1 MKRQGRLLAIAILSV
16 LLPLGSGCQ
25 LAPTRVIET
34 SNHAVQ
40 QLVNKSKKKIQVTED
55 TQIIDVRSNFDFSVV
70 HLPKSVNLN
79 WRDFAQLQ
87 PPAPGRLIQDTATIV
102 RRLALKGLH
111 PSKPTVVLGQAL
123 EGEGEEGRIAW
134 MLFYLGFEDVQ
145 TGNINLFERQMT
157 NVENPPLPNVPRWE
171 PDVREGVNIS
181 RDEFLGALA
190 SRTKGQKVHVIDAR
204 SKTEYFNKKGFGE
217 GYSTPD
223 IQAINI
229 EWKEFFTP
237 EGRVNQSMRD
247 QLVGIGVQPGDLV
260 IALSN
265 QGLRSGAVA
274 YALLSLGFTRATNYT
289 GGYSEL

>member
-1 MKRQGRLLAIAILSV
+1 MKKQGCLLGITVLNL
-16 LLPLGSGCQ
+16 LLPLWSGCQ

-34 SNHAVQ
+34 NDRAVQ
-40 QLVNKSKKKIQVTED
+40 QLVNKSKSKIQITEN
-55 TQIIDVRSNFDFSVV
+55 TQIIDVRSNFDFSVI

-87 PPAPGRLIQDTATIV
+87 PPAPGRLIQDTSTIV

-145 TGNINLFERQMT
+145 TGNIDLFEGQMT
-157 NVENPPLPNVPRWE
+157 NVENPPLPNVPRWV
-171 PDVREGVNIS
+171 PDLREGVNIS

-204 SKTEYFNKKGFGE
+204 TKAEYFNKKGFGE
-217 GYSTPD
+217 AYSTPD
-223 IQAINI
+223 LQAINI

-237 EGRVNQSMRD
+237 DGRVNQSMRD
-247 QLVGIGVQPGDLV
+247 QLVGVGVQPGDVV
-260 IALSN
+260 IAISN
-265 QGLRSGAVA
+265 QGLRSGAVT

-289 GGYSEL
+289 GGYTEL